1 MLALLEKTLSAQL
14 GWRCAYFGIIARLT
28 RGKGCAC
35 LAKACE
41 AARDVK
47 WHDETMDERSLSA
60 LQAHRPT
67 LRIQWEALLRA
78 APVTSPLANPDALV
92 HLMEWTLDQVFR
104 ELSPAATRRK
114 SALPPR
120 PPCPCG
126 LNPLIAYFATA
137 KTSLHEALRV
147 CSSGGPINPADAEEM
162 ELALEIV
169 ARREIATFCTLCLHN
184 EHRNRHEP
192 ATEGRKHASEK
203 TGKKAPLQNTSPP
216 PGKGTQAAVSP

>member
-1 MLALLEKTLSAQL
+1 MMQP
-14 GWRCAYFGIIARLT
+14 
-28 RGKGCAC
+28 
-35 LAKACE
+35 
-41 AARDVK
+41 
-47 WHDETMDERSLSA
+47 MDERSLSA

-67 LRIQWEALLRA
+67 LHVKWEARLRA

-92 HLMEWTLDQVFR
+92 HLMVWTLDQVFR
-104 ELSPAATRRK
+104 ELTPGSTRRK

-137 KTSLHEALRV
+137 KTSLHEALEV
-147 CSSGGPINPADAEEM
+147 CSGGGPINPADAEAM

-192 ATEGRKHASEK
+192 NPDQATRASPAHP
-203 TGKKAPLQNTSPP
+203 GKKTALQNTPRP
-216 PGKGTQAAVSP
+216 AGKGPQAALAP